1 MIEKINKENKNIVVN
16 YICRTFRF
24 ATQPFFIA
32 LVEGLSCKPKY
43 QANIIHHVIFIFF
56 SFIFSITLIGVVI
69 KFSVLSLKFGT
80 QDFTDPGLLKIRW

>member
-1 MIEKINKENKNIVVN
+1 MVVN

-32 LVEGLSCKPKY
+32 PVEGLSCKPKY

-56 SFIFSITLIGVVI
+56 PLFF
-69 KFSVLSLKFGT
+69 LSL
-80 QDFTDPGLLKIRW
+80 LLA

>member
-32 LVEGLSCKPKY
+32 PVEGLSCKPKY
-43 QANIIHHVIFIFF
+43 QAIF
-56 SFIFSITLIGVVI
+56 SFIFSVTLIGVVI

-80 QDFTDPGLLKIRW
+80 QDFTDPGLLKIR